1 MVATGLTGS
10 FSVEDKDENVMQ
22 AFVYD
27 DESSN
32 KGIEDNKNDESI
44 NVFSDS
50 EDINRHSFSS
60 DSDDQYDVPAFLRK
74 K

>member
-1 MVATGLTGS
+1 
-10 FSVEDKDENVMQ
+10 MQ